1 MCYIES
7 SVNCMIQLHWGKK
20 TIIKTCTSRRE
31 FGHGPISLEITS
43 IPHMPLTAKNA
54 LPQQVCSYSDVIL
67 RVHTMQDL
75 TYHTKYNIHNHTFPN
90 IQHTYIA
97 SANTPMHHASSHH
110 LLPPCAHEHSY
121 IMTCE
126 FEWEK
131 TTHTTYV
138 KWLTTF
144 YSRYCHMELIIY
156 SLTDAT
162 SYHLSPPHV
171 HMFVHAD
178 LWVSTRESYI
188 NTYVQYYLSLIIL
201 TYCHM

>member
-1 MCYIES
+1 MQGCCTILSLHLAAWEELMAEGSTLTLLREAKLHVLLASAIS
-7 SVNCMIQLHWGKK
+7 S
-20 TIIKTCTSRRE
+20 
-31 FGHGPISLEITS
+31 
-43 IPHMPLTAKNA
+43 A
-54 LPQQVCSYSDVIL
+54 L
-67 RVHTMQDL
+67 
-75 TYHTKYNIHNHTFPN
+75 N
-90 IQHTYIA
+90 TYIA
-97 SANTPMHHASSHH
+97 SANTHHASSHH
-110 LLPPCAHEHSY
+110 LLPPCTHEHSY

-188 NTYVQYYLSLIIL
+188 HTYVQYYLSLIIL
-201 TYCHM
+201 ISCHM